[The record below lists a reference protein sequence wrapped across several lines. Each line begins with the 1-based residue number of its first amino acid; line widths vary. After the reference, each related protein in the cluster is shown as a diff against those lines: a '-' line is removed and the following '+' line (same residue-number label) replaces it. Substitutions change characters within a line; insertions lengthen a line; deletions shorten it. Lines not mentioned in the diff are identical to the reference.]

1 MKRQTQFP
9 YRAVARDGAAK
20 ASDSLGASDE
30 LHLFSLAEDGIGCV
44 AGIGRSRI
52 DISRA
57 QFPEHVHPHCLEI
70 HYCLRGSL
78 VFEAE
83 GETYRS
89 LPGHVFL
96 TQPKDRH
103 HLVER
108 ERGQRHF
115 WLLFRFPS
123 SHCDGV
129 LDLPMKESRLLCSR
143 LAGIR
148 RRLFPGDASLRGLFQ
163 EVFDLCETEPRGA
176 FRTLELKVLVLRI
189 LLVLLRSAEQ
199 APVSGSVPTWW

>member
-1 MKRQTQFP
+1 MKRQPQFP
-9 YRAVARDGAAK
+9 YRAVAREGAAK

-78 VFEAE
+78 VFRAE
-83 GETYRS
+83 GETYRC

-96 TQPKDRH
+96 TQPRDRH

-108 ERGQRHF
+108 ERGQRHVTISSNANAASGISGCSSAF
-115 WLLFRFPS
+115 PPRMAAACWIFR
-123 SHCDGV
+123 
-129 LDLPMKESRLLCSR
+129 
-143 LAGIR
+143 
-148 RRLFPGDASLRGLFQ
+148 
-163 EVFDLCETEPRGA
+163 
-176 FRTLELKVLVLRI
+176 
-189 LLVLLRSAEQ
+189 
-199 APVSGSVPTWW
+199 

>member
-1 MKRQTQFP
+1 MKRQPLFP
-9 YRAVARDGAAK
+9 YRAIASEGAAK

-30 LHLFSLAEDGIGCV
+30 LHLFSLVEDGIGCV

-78 VFEAE
+78 VFKAE
-83 GETYRS
+83 GETYRC

-123 SHCDGV
+123 SHGGGV
-129 LDLPMKESRLLCSR
+129 LDLPIKE
-143 LAGIR
+143 
-148 RRLFPGDASLRGLFQ
+148 
-163 EVFDLCETEPRGA
+163 
-176 FRTLELKVLVLRI
+176 
-189 LLVLLRSAEQ
+189 
-199 APVSGSVPTWW
+199 